1 MAQWA
6 FKCVEGLCEGCVIK
20 NKKLCERVYS
30 YLGFMRSFR
39 ALRQKGGPVFQFFGQ
54 GRWFEGGCESVSE

>member
-30 YLGFMRSFR
+30 CPGLMRCLR
-39 ALRQKGGPVFQFFGQ
+39 ALGQQGGPVFPFFGQ